1 MTGQPSPD
9 SLRTTLGRWVEGK
22 KFQRFIIT
30 LIVLN
35 GITLGLETWPAAMQT
50 AGTALVIFDKTVL
63 AIFVFEIAAK
73 LAYRGFGFF
82 KNGWNLFDFVIVGVA
97 LIPSAGPFAVM
108 RALRILRVL
117 RLVSAVP
124 AMRRVIAAL
133 LTAIPGLFAVGS
145 IILLCFYVGAVLATK
160 LFGAQFPEWFGSIG
174 DSMYSLFQIMTL
186 ESWSMGIVRP
196 VMQVFPYAWLFFVPF
211 IVATSFAIL
220 NLFIGIIVDAMQT
233 VHKMEDED
241 AARKAAEAAGE
252 ADSDA
257 EAEAPPVAD
266 LTREIRALRDEVR
279 VLTARLEQRG

>member
-1 MTGQPSPD
+1 MAGEPSSK
-9 SLRTTLGRWVEGK
+9 SLRVSLGQWVEGDR
-22 KFQRFIIT
+22 FQRFIIT

-35 GITLGLETWPAAMQT
+35 GISLGLETWPVAVDVAGPALAA
-50 AGTALVIFDKTVL
+50 FDKTVL

-73 LAYRGFGFF
+73 LAYRGWGFF
-82 KNGWNLFDFVIVGVA
+82 RNGWNLFDFVIVGVA
-97 LIPSAGPFAVM
+97 LVPAAGPFAVM

-160 LFGAQFPEWFGSIG
+160 LFGVQFPEWFGSIG
-174 DSMYSLFQIMTL
+174 ASMYSLFQIMTL

-196 VMQVFPYAWLFFVPF
+196 VMEVFPYAWLFFVPF

-233 VHKMEDED
+233 VHKMEEAD
-241 AARKAAEAAGE
+241 AAAAAAEAGE
-252 ADSDA
+252 A
-257 EAEAPPVAD
+257 V
-266 LTREIRALRDEVR
+266 
-279 VLTARLEQRG
+279 